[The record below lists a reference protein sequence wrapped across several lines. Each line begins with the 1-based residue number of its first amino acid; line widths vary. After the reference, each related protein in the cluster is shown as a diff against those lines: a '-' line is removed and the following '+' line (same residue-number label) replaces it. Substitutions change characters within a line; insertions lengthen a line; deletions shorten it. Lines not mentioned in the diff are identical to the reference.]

1 MFCSLKRWIRHGSS
15 VLFLLGVLVCEVP
28 VANGQMVLLPDNR
41 IIIARVAEIAADQV
55 KVYTAEVMPRYLSV
69 KQAEEKGIWPLHKGD
84 HLHIV
89 VNEQNMVLGYHPV
102 GDMGSHQII
111 HGQLAQPLM
120 VGQEWA
126 VVKPEGKDEQFYR
139 VRALVRSK
147 LAAVP
152 IGFPA
157 VFLIDE
163 TNQIMDTAFTSDE
176 ALRVAAKGW
185 QGSSPK
191 GVNRQL
197 MGTIVKAVTNGEVT
211 IRTEDS
217 RDLTMDVRPFLRD
230 KVETLSLRDNVIMLL
245 DDEDKIADIAFRQ

>member
-15 VLFLLGVLVCEVP
+15 ALFLLGVLACEVP
-28 VANGQMVLLPDNR
+28 AANGQMVLLPDNR
-41 IIIARVAEIAADQV
+41 IIIGRVAEIAADQV
-55 KVYTAEVMPRYLSV
+55 KIYTTDVMPRYLSV

-84 HLHIV
+84 YLHIV
-89 VNEQNMVLGYHPV
+89 VNEQNMVLGYHPI
-102 GDMGSHQII
+102 GDMGSHHII

-126 VVKPEGKDEQFYR
+126 VVKPEGKDEQIYR
-139 VRALVRSK
+139 VRELVRSK

-176 ALRVAAKGW
+176 ALRVAAKNW

-245 DDEDKIADIAFRQ
+245 DDEDKIADVAFRQ